1 MLAVVLATS
10 ANAQSYC
17 PSDGGSGNVF
27 NLQRVQFVGIDNS
40 SGDNNGYADFTA
52 ISATVQAGNAYS
64 ISLDGAGVFFLP
76 KRFRAWMDWDQNG
89 VFSASELV
97 FEANGFGQQSGTV
110 TVPAGANLGSTR
122 MRVNTSSLVYQGACA
137 NYNLGEVEDYTV
149 IVTGQCD
156 AIAGAL
162 QAVKPLICYA
172 GDEAFIQASV
182 IAQPTVPPGYEVVY
196 VLTQG
201 PGLIIQNAGADPQF
215 FVGVGD
221 YTIHTLVYDP
231 NTLDLSIVEFGVTTG
246 FDVNGLL
253 VQGGGAICAALDVA
267 GAQFSVTDP
276 SAGTLS
282 GGAEVCGTNGAAT
295 LTATANGDAN
305 VPAGYSTVYVLTQ
318 GAGLTIVNAGAA
330 PSFDVTEDGLYT
342 IHTLVY
348 DANTLDL
355 SIVELGVTTGFDVN
369 GLLVQGGGAIC
380 ASLDVAGAQFNV
392 SSPSAGT
399 LSGGAEVCGTN
410 GAATLTAT
418 ANGDAN
424 VPAGYSTV
432 YVLTQ
437 GAGLT
442 IVNAG
447 ATPSFDVT
455 EDGLYTIHTLV
466 YDANTLDLTIVEL
479 GVTTGFDVNGLL
491 VQGGGAICASL
502 DVAGA
507 QFNVSSPSAGTLSGG
522 ADVCGTNGAATLTAT
537 ANGDANVPAGYSTVY
552 VLTQGAGLT
561 IVNAG
566 ATPSF
571 DVTEDGLYTIHTLVY
586 DPNTLD
592 LTIVE
597 LGVTT
602 GFDVNG
608 LLVQGGGAICA
619 SLDVAGAQ
627 FNVSSPS
634 AGTLSGGAEVCGT
647 NGAATLTAT
656 ANGDANVPAGYSTV
670 YVLTQGAGLTI
681 VNAGAAPSF
690 DVTEDGLYTIHTLV
704 YDPNTLDLSIVELG
718 VTTGF
723 DVNGLLVQGGGAI
736 CASLDVAGAQFNVS
750 SPSAGTLS
758 GGADVCGTN
767 GAATLTATANGDA
780 NVPAGYSTVYVLTQG
795 AGLTIVNAGAAP
807 SFDVTEDGLYTIHT
821 LVYDANTLDLTI
833 VELGV
838 TTGFDVNGL
847 LVQGGGAICASLDVA
862 GAQFNVSSPS
872 AGTLSGGAECGTN
885 GAATLTA
892 TANGDANVPAGYSTV
907 YVLTQGRA

>member
-1 MLAVVLATS
+1 M
-10 ANAQSYC
+10 
-17 PSDGGSGNVF
+17 
-27 NLQRVQFVGIDNS
+27 
-40 SGDNNGYADFTA
+40 
-52 ISATVQAGNAYS
+52 
-64 ISLDGAGVFFLP
+64 
-76 KRFRAWMDWDQNG
+76 
-89 VFSASELV
+89 
-97 FEANGFGQQSGTV
+97 
-110 TVPAGANLGSTR
+110 
-122 MRVNTSSLVYQGACA
+122 
-137 NYNLGEVEDYTV
+137 
-149 IVTGQCD
+149 
-156 AIAGAL
+156 
-162 QAVKPLICYA
+162 
-172 GDEAFIQASV
+172 
-182 IAQPTVPPGYEVVY
+182 
-196 VLTQG
+196 
-201 PGLIIQNAGADPQF
+201 
-215 FVGVGD
+215 
-221 YTIHTLVYDP
+221 
-231 NTLDLSIVEFGVTTG
+231 
-246 FDVNGLL
+246 
-253 VQGGGAICAALDVA
+253 
-267 GAQFSVTDP
+267 
-276 SAGTLS
+276 
-282 GGAEVCGTNGAAT
+282 CGTNGAAT

-355 SIVELGVTTGFDVN
+355 S
-369 GLLVQGGGAIC
+369 
-380 ASLDVAGAQFNV
+380 
-392 SSPSAGT
+392 
-399 LSGGAEVCGTN
+399 
-410 GAATLTAT
+410 
-418 ANGDAN
+418 
-424 VPAGYSTV
+424 
-432 YVLTQ
+432 
-437 GAGLT
+437 
-442 IVNAG
+442 
-447 ATPSFDVT
+447 
-455 EDGLYTIHTLV
+455 
-466 YDANTLDLTIVEL
+466 IVEL

-690 DVTEDGLYTIHTLV
+690 DVTEDGLYTITPLV
-704 YDPNTLDLSIVELG
+704 YDANTLDLSIVELG

-736 CASLDVAGAQFNVS
+736 CASLDVAGAQYNVS

-758 GGADVCGTN
+758 ADDDEVCFEEGTVTIS
-767 GAATLTATANGDA
+767 ATPM
-780 NVPAGYSTVYVLTQG
+780 VMQ
-795 AGLTIVNAGAAP
+795 
-807 SFDVTEDGLYTIHT
+807 LYRR
-821 LVYDANTLDLTI
+821 
-833 VELGV
+833 
-838 TTGFDVNGL
+838 
-847 LVQGGGAICASLDVA
+847 AIARCM
-862 GAQFNVSSPS
+862 
-872 AGTLSGGAECGTN
+872 C
-885 GAATLTA
+885 
-892 TANGDANVPAGYSTV
+892 
-907 YVLTQGRA
+907 